1 MRGTTTLAGTY
12 NAWLISLSVLIA
24 IAASY
29 AALDMSARTAATQ
42 GRLRRAWLS
51 GGAVAMGGGIWSM
64 HYIGMLAFQLPVP
77 VLYDLPLVALSLF
90 AAMLASAAALF
101 VVSRTAVTAAA
112 LVSGSVVMGG
122 AIACMHFIGM
132 AAMRMSAHAMWN
144 PWIVALSVGI
154 AVVVS
159 LVALALAV
167 HLRTEGRALAPQ
179 KLGSATLMGFA
190 IAAMHY
196 TGMAA
201 ATFEASPSVGN
212 VAHAVNVS
220 SLGVAGITIV
230 TFLVLALALLTSVM
244 DRRFTT
250 QSLAFMEREARNR
263 SLIERSLAG
272 IYWSNTDGR
281 IVDCNEA
288 CAHILG
294 YTSREALLQAQSK
307 SLYADSKTHERFH
320 ADLQRHGQ
328 LTDFESCL
336 LREDGTPVWVIES
349 ATLLIQADGL
359 QQIEGT
365 MIDIT
370 ARKVAE
376 SELRAS
382 HVQLRTEIAERQ
394 RMEVALQLKQ
404 RLESVG
410 QLAAGI
416 AHEINTPV
424 QFVSDSVH
432 FIREAMNDC
441 SVLLTTYQQLG
452 RTVLDAEPSLQ
463 LAQQAADQQEGMDL
477 EYILTSAPLA
487 IDRAM
492 DGLDR
497 IATIVRS
504 LKEFAHPDQ
513 QEMSPIDLN
522 HAVLTTLEVAR
533 SEYRYVANVTTELGE
548 LPPLSCY
555 AGEINQVV
563 LNLVVNAAHAIA
575 AVEGSQTRKGT
586 IMIRT
591 YRDRDD
597 VVLEVGDD
605 GCGIPSEI
613 QARIFDPFFTTKEVG
628 KGTGQGLAI
637 ARTIVVGKHGGDLQ
651 VTSEVGVGT
660 TFTVRLPLS
669 LPLSAAA

>member
-1 MRGTTTLAGTY
+1 M
-12 NAWLISLSVLIA
+12 LIA

-42 GRLRRAWLS
+42 GRVRRAWLG

-64 HYIGMLAFQLPVP
+64 HYIGMLAFRLPVS

-101 VVSRTAVTAAA
+101 VVSRTAVTAYA
-112 LVSGSVVMGG
+112 LMIGSLVMGSG
-122 AIACMHFIGM
+122 IACMHFIGM

-144 PWIVALSVGI
+144 PWIVALSIGI
-154 AVVVS
+154 AVLVS

-201 ATFEASPSVGN
+201 ATFEASPRAGN

-230 TFLVLALALLTSVM
+230 TFLVLALALITSVM

-250 QSLAFMEREARNR
+250 QGLAFMAREARNR
-263 SLIERSLAG
+263 HLIERSLAG
-272 IYWSNTDGR
+272 IYWSTPDGR
-281 IVDCNEA
+281 ILDCNDA

-294 YTSREALLQAQSK
+294 YASREALLEAPSTSLSADAETRK
-307 SLYADSKTHERFH
+307 SFH
-320 ADLQRHGQ
+320 VDLRRLGQ
-328 LTDFESCL
+328 LSDFESCL
-336 LREDGTPVWVIES
+336 NSQDGAAVWVIEN
-349 ATLLIQADGL
+349 ATLLTQADGA

-370 ARKVAE
+370 ARKLAE
-376 SELRAS
+376 SELHAS
-382 HVQLRTEIAERQ
+382 HVQLRAEIAERQ
-394 RMEVALQLKQ
+394 RMEVALHLKQ

-452 RTVLDAEPSLQ
+452 RSVLEAEPSLL
-463 LAQQAADQQEGMDL
+463 LAQQAADLQETMDL

-492 DGLDR
+492 DGLSR

-504 LKEFAHPDQ
+504 MKEFAHPDQ
-513 QEMSPIDLN
+513 QEMSQIDLN

-533 SEYRYVANVTTELGE
+533 SEYRHVAIATTDLGE

-563 LNLVVNAAHAIA
+563 LNLVVNAAQAIA
-575 AVEGSQTRKGT
+575 AVKGSTGT
-586 IMIRT
+586 TGSITIRT
-591 YRDRDD
+591 YCERDD
-597 VVLEVGDD
+597 VVLEVRDD

-637 ARTIVVGKHGGDLQ
+637 ARTIVVDKHGGDLQ
-651 VTSEVGVGT
+651 VTSAVGVGT

-669 LPLSAAA
+669 RPLAAAA